1 MDNIFKHKSIRQF
14 SDRLPDK
21 NLINKLLEA
30 AVRASNTG
38 NMQVYSIVVTTDEE
52 LRKKLAECHFNQPAS
67 KAPLHVTFCV
77 DINRF
82 SKWCRLRDAEPGYDN
97 FLWFVSGA
105 TDALL
110 ASQNFSLE
118 AEHNGLGICYLGTCL
133 YNARK
138 IGEILNLPKGV
149 IPVASVVAGYPDV
162 NPQLTDRLPLEAVVH
177 YETYHDYTA
186 DDINRLWA
194 ERENSDETKQLL
206 EINQLPNLAQIF
218 TQKRYTQK
226 DNIAIS
232 ENLISLLKE
241 HGFLP

>member
-1 MDNIFKHKSIRQF
+1 MDTIFKHKSIRQF

-97 FLWFVSGA
+97 FLWFLSGA

-133 YNARK
+133 YSARR

-241 HGFLP
+241 HRFLP

>member
-1 MDNIFKHKSIRQF
+1 MDTIFKHKSIRQF

-138 IGEILNLPKGV
+138 SAKYSTCQKAL
-149 IPVASVVAGYPDV
+149 YP
-162 NPQLTDRLPLEAVVH
+162 
-177 YETYHDYTA
+177 
-186 DDINRLWA
+186 
-194 ERENSDETKQLL
+194 
-206 EINQLPNLAQIF
+206 
-218 TQKRYTQK
+218 
-226 DNIAIS
+226 
-232 ENLISLLKE
+232 
-241 HGFLP
+241 

>member
-1 MDNIFKHKSIRQF
+1 M
-14 SDRLPDK
+14 
-21 NLINKLLEA
+21 E
-30 AVRASNTG
+30 T
-38 NMQVYSIVVTTDEE
+38 
-52 LRKKLAECHFNQPAS
+52 
-67 KAPLHVTFCV
+67 
-77 DINRF
+77 
-82 SKWCRLRDAEPGYDN
+82 
-97 FLWFVSGA
+97 
-105 TDALL
+105 
-110 ASQNFSLE
+110 
-118 AEHNGLGICYLGTCL
+118 
-133 YNARK
+133 
-138 IGEILNLPKGV
+138 
-149 IPVASVVAGYPDV
+149 V

-218 TQKRYTQK
+218 TQKRYTEK